1 MATPQLRYSSAGR
14 REQILE
20 VALRLF
26 ARRGFEGT
34 TTRQIAAGARV
45 NEAIIFRHFPRKEDL
60 YWAVLERECERQ
72 GGTQAFRRKL
82 ASGRG
87 NDGEVLS
94 GIARDILD
102 RRSRDVSLSRL
113 LLFSAL
119 ENHRLSQR
127 FFRTYLAEYYEV
139 LADHIRAGI
148 AAGQFRAVDPMLA
161 ARGFFGMMVYHSWV
175 QELFGWKRLQ
185 AFDNAEVA
193 RTLTDIWLAGMLPGS
208 ASGNG
213 ASRPGGLRAGAKRKG
228 KQNGSERAK

>member
-1 MATPQLRYSSAGR
+1 MATPALRFSSAGR
-14 REQILE
+14 RQQILD
-20 VALRLF
+20 VALQLF

-60 YWAVLERECERQ
+60 YWAVLERECERL

-82 ASGRG
+82 ASSQGSDR
-87 NDGEVLS
+87 EVLS
-94 GIARDILD
+94 SIAREILD
-102 RRSRDVSLSRL
+102 RRSRDMSLSRL

-127 FFRTYLAEYYEV
+127 FFRAYLAEYYEV
-139 LADHIRAGI
+139 LAEHIRAGI
-148 AAGQFRAVDPMLA
+148 AAGRFRPVDPMLA

-175 QELFGWKRLQ
+175 QELFGWKHLQ
-185 AFDNAEVA
+185 SFDNAEVA
-193 RTLTDIWLAGMLPGS
+193 GTLTGIWLAGMLPGR

-213 ASRPGGLRAGAKRKG
+213 AQNLRARNGDKRKG
-228 KQNGSERAK
+228 KLNGRERAK